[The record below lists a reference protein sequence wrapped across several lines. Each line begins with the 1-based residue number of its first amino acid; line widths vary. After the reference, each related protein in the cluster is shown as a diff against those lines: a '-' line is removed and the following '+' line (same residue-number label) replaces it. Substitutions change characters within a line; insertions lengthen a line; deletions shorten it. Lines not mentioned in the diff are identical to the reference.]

1 MDGLKKKLNDL
12 GAPPIKGIT
21 TEEKDI
27 SKDPKFKKIVLE
39 YKKEMSK
46 QIKKLIV

>member
-1 MDGLKKKLNDL
+1 MDGLKQKLNDL

-21 TEEKDI
+21 AEEKDI
-27 SKDPKFKKIVLE
+27 SKDPRFKKIVLE

-46 QIKKLIV
+46 KLKQIII